1 MHDEMKGGG
10 MGGHQMGGMGGH
22 RDMLLM
28 RAWEYLDED
37 QTRAMI
43 LRMID
48 KKILWLE
55 SAMQLKRQKVETLQI
70 MRDMIAEGCNEACK
84 SAEQSE

>member
-1 MHDEMKGGG
+1 
-10 MGGHQMGGMGGH
+10 
-22 RDMLLM
+22 MLLM

-55 SAMQLKRQKVETLQI
+55 SEMQIKRQKVETLQV
-70 MRDMIAEGCNEACK
+70 MRDAIAAGCNEACK
-84 SAEQSE
+84 TTEQSE